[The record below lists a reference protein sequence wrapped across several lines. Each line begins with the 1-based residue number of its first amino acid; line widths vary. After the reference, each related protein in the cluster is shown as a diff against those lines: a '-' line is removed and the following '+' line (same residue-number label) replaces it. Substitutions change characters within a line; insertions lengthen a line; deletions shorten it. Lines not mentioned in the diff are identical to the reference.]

1 MRVLQSRN
9 LVGRRPEWPEL
20 KSLKRDAAVMGADT
34 LMITIPS
41 QLGPDVNLR
50 ILENFAEH
58 VAPEL
63 GWVPNREGPATGYE
77 PSDVPDAA

>member
-1 MRVLQSRN
+1 
-9 LVGRRPEWPEL
+9 
-20 KSLKRDAAVMGADT
+20 MGADT